1 MHYHKKTNVLI
12 IDIVVIS
19 KLMERIRIWSKKK
32 NQLKRSF
39 DNIKLIDDWVYK
51 IKKKKMENIIH
62 NAMLDLNGLIRVW
75 LSFNQKITTV
85 WISNIIRV
93 QFANISVEVRDIRR
107 EMLMYLIDERTR
119 VEMVAVDVRLAFC
132 RHGEKFTER
141 ERSVRSARTRK

>member
-1 MHYHKKTNVLI
+1 MHYPKKTNVLI

-19 KLMERIRIWSKKK
+19 KLMERIRIWSKK
-32 NQLKRSF
+32 NQLRRSF

-51 IKKKKMENIIH
+51 IKKKMENIIH